1 MDDDK
6 GLSLILSS
14 FFSLGNQNKTRK
26 EKKSCVWCLIVLS
39 SLGINGV
46 MREKGPF
53 NFPRCR

>member
-26 EKKSCVWCLIVLS
+26 EKKRKAVY
-39 SLGINGV
+39 GV
-46 MREKGPF
+46 
-53 NFPRCR
+53 